1 MYNCITTGD
10 ESMTFEEKLNRAKT
24 GSRSAYESV
33 CLGSLDSL
41 YAAALIALKSST
53 EAAGVTASAINDGYS
68 GISRIKDER
77 HLRSWLVHELT
88 KNAVD
93 KLKEFKA
100 EGVAHTASGAFADT
114 GRMPDVERL
123 VFSLYASF
131 GYGSREL
138 SVLTGMSET
147 TINEKLDSA
156 KEHLGSAYDSVLS
169 AASSQTAPAALR
181 ERYRG
186 FDDALE
192 RIEREE
198 RRRAEEEAAARA
210 EAERRRAEEEAAA
223 RAEAERRRAEEEAAA
238 KAEAERRRAEEEA
251 AAKAE
256 AERRRAE
263 EEAAARAE
271 AERRTAEEGSADI
284 GLYYDE
290 EVFSDGSGTNDV
302 GTLYDSTDEES
313 VFEDEEAFADE
324 NREEDELGGMALNAE
339 TFIAVV
345 SGEKMKGSEFLRLI
359 GNTRISNSA
368 YREIE
373 QNPHLTKKRLVQ
385 LLEESPLTE
394 NDYYKLLA
402 AVRERRS
409 VIDAKEE
416 SRLAHERAGLYDGS
430 RREKYRRK
438 RREKPKTE
446 LELAIGIERKPAQ
459 PLTFEESRVQED
471 DTDFQLKTASG
482 TFKRPGYYHDHI
494 TRPNE
499 DRLTLESAVGDSM
512 KEDDTDDPLSHSS
525 LHDLFDDRNYEP
537 IDPFAAIAANET
549 GRQIKPGRIDVQ
561 QDEWLKDKKSHDESA
576 PPPPKD
582 ISLTKELNAVRTAP
596 IDITTKQFDIIN
608 PGSASGT
615 VLPDAKDYRL
625 KPYEKGSDT
634 GHDSEKADAQG
645 SSGLSGFGQTAAD
658 ADSLYDIH
666 DTAEEET
673 VIETVPL
680 KDSPSVT
687 QIIRDYAIG
696 EHISSIEAEE
706 AADPDSAYVPE
717 RHHEPEKLTFK
728 VPEPQFREA
737 PEITEKSERGSNTAA
752 AKPDLSVTQIIT
764 DYSVDQHIPD
774 ETADTAAGY
783 MPNVEIDTDDVQDQE
798 EGFGISFGKPDDDDD
813 DDDEEPERFPF
824 GEGGA
829 DEDDVTDAAAAAVS
843 HDEEGV
849 TLYPESVS
857 LESTGRQE
865 NSYDDGAFDEQ
876 PERKRYKGNEYFV
889 DDDEFY
895 EGVNRGKIIAC
906 AVFAALLTAGSVGM
920 KMLTPADKT
929 PATDTAETSVTEE
942 VTGEPVQSDPASEPV
957 TADDTAVTFSKLTSY
972 ADMTADVYAGSSRG
986 EQTSGSIG
994 YLRASAEPYPVDII
1008 TEFSA
1013 ADAVFSEN
1021 NVFVYSES
1029 ASVIRS
1035 FSLSGETDAAE
1046 DAAGE
1051 SDDDV
1056 GAEPAE
1062 DSPEYTEA
1070 SVDVSGIRAMTI
1082 LDGSLYVVGES
1093 GAETVINVYDG
1104 NMSKTG
1110 EYSLGGAYAGAGI
1123 CGGKLF
1129 VASSFTPDKTDGYAA
1144 GHPYYTANG
1153 ELREIPAEEIF
1164 AIDGAGHNAVHILYS
1179 VGTDSTLA
1187 VLGGYAE
1194 SAGTAVQFR
1203 SDGMTLAAADGEST
1217 YAAEISD
1224 GLELQ
1229 SITRYSG
1236 DAFSADCIGSG
1247 GMIGGNGSGITAYKG
1262 GKLITVPDVIPRSV
1276 AWSDGGIAYVVTG
1289 QDNGQKMLYGFDMSG
1304 SEAANASISASDIY
1318 TDKLISAGGHLVG
1331 LKAEPTPDGARAGLR
1346 LSLYTYDG
1354 TLHETAY
1361 SIIEL
1366 DKDTPRENLR
1376 YLSSPAES
1384 APELIASDESG
1395 TLFAVPTVYFDGYSE
1410 VERVVVLKFDGSNFE
1425 QAAESITYDEKSSV
1439 LCPVIRGDKLYI
1451 VTDTKIR
1458 TVDIDR

>member
-1 MYNCITTGD
+1 
-10 ESMTFEEKLNRAKT
+10 MTFEEKLNRAKT

-192 RIEREE
+192 RIERE
-198 RRRAEEEAAARA
+198 
-210 EAERRRAEEEAAA
+210 
-223 RAEAERRRAEEEAAA
+223 ERRRAEEEAAA

-813 DDDEEPERFPF
+813 D
-824 GEGGA
+824 
-829 DEDDVTDAAAAAVS
+829 
-843 HDEEGV
+843 
-849 TLYPESVS
+849 
-857 LESTGRQE
+857 
-865 NSYDDGAFDEQ
+865 
-876 PERKRYKGNEYFV
+876 
-889 DDDEFY
+889 
-895 EGVNRGKIIAC
+895 
-906 AVFAALLTAGSVGM
+906 
-920 KMLTPADKT
+920 
-929 PATDTAETSVTEE
+929 
-942 VTGEPVQSDPASEPV
+942 
-957 TADDTAVTFSKLTSY
+957 
-972 ADMTADVYAGSSRG
+972 
-986 EQTSGSIG
+986 
-994 YLRASAEPYPVDII
+994 
-1008 TEFSA
+1008 
-1013 ADAVFSEN
+1013 
-1021 NVFVYSES
+1021 
-1029 ASVIRS
+1029 
-1035 FSLSGETDAAE
+1035 
-1046 DAAGE
+1046 
-1051 SDDDV
+1051 
-1056 GAEPAE
+1056 
-1062 DSPEYTEA
+1062 
-1070 SVDVSGIRAMTI
+1070 
-1082 LDGSLYVVGES
+1082 
-1093 GAETVINVYDG
+1093 
-1104 NMSKTG
+1104 
-1110 EYSLGGAYAGAGI
+1110 
-1123 CGGKLF
+1123 
-1129 VASSFTPDKTDGYAA
+1129 
-1144 GHPYYTANG
+1144 
-1153 ELREIPAEEIF
+1153 
-1164 AIDGAGHNAVHILYS
+1164 
-1179 VGTDSTLA
+1179 
-1187 VLGGYAE
+1187 
-1194 SAGTAVQFR
+1194 
-1203 SDGMTLAAADGEST
+1203 
-1217 YAAEISD
+1217 
-1224 GLELQ
+1224 
-1229 SITRYSG
+1229 
-1236 DAFSADCIGSG
+1236 
-1247 GMIGGNGSGITAYKG
+1247 
-1262 GKLITVPDVIPRSV
+1262 
-1276 AWSDGGIAYVVTG
+1276 
-1289 QDNGQKMLYGFDMSG
+1289 
-1304 SEAANASISASDIY
+1304 
-1318 TDKLISAGGHLVG
+1318 
-1331 LKAEPTPDGARAGLR
+1331 
-1346 LSLYTYDG
+1346 
-1354 TLHETAY
+1354 
-1361 SIIEL
+1361 
-1366 DKDTPRENLR
+1366 
-1376 YLSSPAES
+1376 
-1384 APELIASDESG
+1384 
-1395 TLFAVPTVYFDGYSE
+1395 
-1410 VERVVVLKFDGSNFE
+1410 
-1425 QAAESITYDEKSSV
+1425 
-1439 LCPVIRGDKLYI
+1439 
-1451 VTDTKIR
+1451 
-1458 TVDIDR
+1458 